1 MESFT
6 FNSSLILNEKK
17 YGSHFFRTKN
27 FEIGV
32 FFHSYG
38 DRSSDDSLFIIEKE
52 NKLLVGVAD
61 GAGGHPRGADASI
74 AIASSLE
81 KDFTENTNMDLIR
94 SLRNA
99 NQAVLDLKCGARST
113 LNFALIEDE
122 SYLNLN
128 VGDSELLH
136 WNTKKRCIFKST
148 PQTTPG
154 LLFKA
159 EEIDSEENLEHPLRS
174 QVYHLLGDLNL
185 TCESSIITDLKQGH
199 GLLIASDGI
208 HDNYT
213 AEDLIEAFSGSE
225 FELQFANFCGHLA
238 HQLDAESLRSMDDCS
253 LVVLRKIS

>member
-17 YGSHFFRTKN
+17 YGSHYFQTQN
-27 FEIGV
+27 FEIGL
-32 FFHSYG
+32 FFHSYA
-38 DRSSDDSLFIIEKE
+38 DRSSDDTLFIFEKD
-52 NKLLVGVAD
+52 NSLLIGVAD
-61 GAGGHPRGADASI
+61 GAGGHPRGADASF
-74 AIASSLE
+74 AIASSIQ
-81 KDFTENTNMDLIR
+81 KDFNKDSNFDLVR
-94 SLRNA
+94 SLQAA

-113 LNFALIEDE
+113 LNFALIENE
-122 SYLNLN
+122 SYYNLN
-128 VGDSELLH
+128 VGDSELIH

-174 QVYHLLGDLNL
+174 QVYHLLGDTNL

-213 AEDLIEAFSGSE
+213 AEDLIEAFSGPE
-225 FELQFANFCGHLA
+225 FEMQFVNFCGHLA

-253 LVVLRKIS
+253 LIVLRKKS

>member
-6 FNSSLILNEKK
+6 FNSSLILNGKN
-17 YGSHFFRTKN
+17 YGSHYFQTDSY
-27 FEIGV
+27 EVGV

-38 DRSSDDSLFIIEKE
+38 DRTSDDSLFLFEKDGT
-52 NKLLVGVAD
+52 LLLGVAD

-74 AIASSLE
+74 AIAKTIE
-81 KDFTENTNMDLIR
+81 KEFHGEERFDLVR
-94 SLRNA
+94 SLQSA

-113 LNFALIEDE
+113 LNFALIDNE

-128 VGDSELLH
+128 VGDSELIH

-174 QVYHLLGDLNL
+174 QVYHLLGDTNL
-185 TCESSIITDLKQGH
+185 TCESSFINDLKQGH

-213 AEDLIEAFSGSE
+213 AEDLIEAFSGAE
-225 FELQFANFCGHLA
+225 FELQFMNFCGHLL
-238 HQLDAESLRSMDDCS
+238 HQLEEKSLRSMDDCS
-253 LVVLRKIS
+253 MIVLRKKS